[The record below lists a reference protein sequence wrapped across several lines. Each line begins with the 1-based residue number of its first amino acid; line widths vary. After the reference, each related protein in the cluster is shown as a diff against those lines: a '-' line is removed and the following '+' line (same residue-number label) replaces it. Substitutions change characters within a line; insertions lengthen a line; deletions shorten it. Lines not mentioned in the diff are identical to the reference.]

1 MFAQLLIS
9 GLALGSIYALLG
21 IALVL
26 VNKATDVVNF
36 AQGEMAMFTTFLAFV
51 LISHY
56 ELPLLLV
63 FLLAPIIGG
72 LMGAAIERIVMR
84 PLASGPP
91 VNAII
96 TTIGLWIIFNHTAGW
111 IWGYDPYR
119 FPSLFPSESMSIG
132 AARISPNS
140 IGTIAVAL
148 VVMGALYLFFE
159 HTREGTAMRAASIN
173 RRAAKLMGINV
184 NRVSLYA
191 WALGAAL
198 GTICGMLVAPML
210 FLDFEMMGS
219 VLLKAFAGAII
230 GGFNSMPGVVAGS
243 MIVAV
248 AETFFGGYVSSEF
261 KDAFA
266 FVAIVLVLMVRPT
279 GLFGRKGVIK
289 V

>member
-1 MFAQLLIS
+1 
-9 GLALGSIYALLG
+9 
-21 IALVL
+21 
-26 VNKATDVVNF
+26 VVNF

-111 IWGYDPYR
+111 IWGYAPYR

-173 RRAAKLMGINV
+173 
-184 NRVSLYA
+184 
-191 WALGAAL
+191 
-198 GTICGMLVAPML
+198 
-210 FLDFEMMGS
+210 
-219 VLLKAFAGAII
+219 
-230 GGFNSMPGVVAGS
+230 
-243 MIVAV
+243 
-248 AETFFGGYVSSEF
+248 
-261 KDAFA
+261 
-266 FVAIVLVLMVRPT
+266 
-279 GLFGRKGVIK
+279 
-289 V
+289 